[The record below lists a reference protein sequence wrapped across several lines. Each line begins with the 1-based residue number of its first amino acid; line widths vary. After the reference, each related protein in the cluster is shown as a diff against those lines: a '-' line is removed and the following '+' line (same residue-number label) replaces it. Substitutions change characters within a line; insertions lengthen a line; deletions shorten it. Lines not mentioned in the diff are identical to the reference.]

1 MNVLLSR
8 KATREQSQN
17 EGSHD
22 QALPSTSMFQP
33 PQLAITDGKT
43 MWATEVA
50 PVAKAELAA
59 QGKAGKLDTERS
71 LDKAGMP
78 TLSAD
83 EQAMMSALE
92 NRVHMK
98 KPAAAA
104 VRKKPAADIPSFPKK
119 GKLPL
124 PSCHGSINY
133 RGGRIYTIWGQKKF
147 RAIKD
152 LKVPS
157 KEKVVKWSKAKPTGG
172 EWSTA
177 LSSVDQYWGKK

>member
-1 MNVLLSR
+1 MAVLMGR
-8 KATREQSQN
+8 KGNREQSQS
-17 EGSHD
+17 EQSQG
-22 QALPSTSMFQP
+22 QASLSTSIFQP
-33 PQLAITDGKT
+33 PQLAIADGKT
-43 MWATEVA
+43 METAEKA
-50 PVAKAELAA
+50 PIAKAELAA
-59 QGKAGKLDTERS
+59 QGETGKLDTERS

-92 NRVHMK
+92 TRVLKK

-104 VRKKPAADIPSFPKK
+104 VGKKPAADIPSFPKK

-177 LSSVDQYWGKK
+177 LSSVDQYWDKK